1 MCIHNKSQ
9 DKRADLDDTEDIDGR
24 SEYELQRA
32 ANVAAN
38 KRVLHSRGLGA
49 VSVMQ
54 VFFE

>member
-9 DKRADLDDTEDIDGR
+9 DKRADLDDIDGR
-24 SEYELQRA
+24 SEYELQRV

-38 KRVLHSRGLGA
+38 KRVLHSLGLGA